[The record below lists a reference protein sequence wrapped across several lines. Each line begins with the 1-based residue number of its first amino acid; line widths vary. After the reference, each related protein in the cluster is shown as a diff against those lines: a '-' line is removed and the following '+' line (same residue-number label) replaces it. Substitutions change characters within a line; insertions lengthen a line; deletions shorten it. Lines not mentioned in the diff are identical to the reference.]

1 MVAPRDSDPASA
13 GPESQVGADGS
24 DRSESGQE
32 VGHSAARLADSN
44 LASSVPSRWWRHQ
57 HHHPRHAG
65 PH

>member
-1 MVAPRDSDPASA
+1 MVVPPDSGPASA

-32 VGHSAARLADSN
+32 VGRSVARPADSN
-44 LASSVPSRWWRHQ
+44 LASSVPLSWWYLQ
-57 HHHPRHAG
+57 NFPRQAG